1 MFEFDSGE
9 MKKCIE
15 SSGLKQKAISEK
27 VGISETALSL
37 ILQGK
42 RKCEIGEY
50 AAICYVLGV
59 NTDKFLKPRMPA

>member
-1 MFEFDSGE
+1 MLEFDSAG
-9 MKKCIE
+9 MKKYVD

-27 VGISETALSL
+27 TGIPERALSL

-42 RKCEIGEY
+42 RRCEIGEY
-50 AAICYVLGV
+50 ANICLALGV